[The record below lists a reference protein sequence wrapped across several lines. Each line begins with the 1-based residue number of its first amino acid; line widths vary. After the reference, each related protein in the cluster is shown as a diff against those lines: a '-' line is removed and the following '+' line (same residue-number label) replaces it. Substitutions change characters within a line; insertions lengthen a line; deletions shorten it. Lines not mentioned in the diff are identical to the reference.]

1 MIRQTGLTVFILL
14 LLLLAVPPVQA
25 QSTSPVGGRDP
36 GPVALTQEVGH
47 GIAVLRSGVEKDF
60 PVQARFTVEAES
72 DTDIVD
78 VRLRYRVDRMK
89 HVEVVSEGWTE
100 FEPAN
105 VIEAHWI
112 WDMRLASLPPG
123 AEVTYWWMIED
134 AAGNTL
140 ETSPETMRF
149 DDDRYEWRSL
159 TISGFLEGCGEAQG
173 GEVIL
178 YWYEGSESFARELLD
193 VCEAGLARLTED
205 IGTCPNRPIKIYI
218 YASSQ
223 DLRGAMVFPQEWTGG
238 VAYTEFSTIAIGIP
252 PGRSDWGKRALVH
265 ELTHLVVHQVTYSP
279 YGQLPTWLDE
289 GLATYNEGDLLPE
302 LRSRLEWAAHEGRL
316 ISVRSLASPFSAQP
330 EQAYLS
336 YAQSYSLVEYLLV
349 NYGQDSMTELLTLLT
364 EGNTYDDALRAVYG
378 FDMDGLDA
386 GWQQTLADVVP
397 PEPPRDWFGPAM
409 AGLAAVLVG
418 LIAIAVLLGKRRK

>member
-1 MIRQTGLTVFILL
+1 MIRQTGLIVVILL
-14 LLLLAVPPVQA
+14 LLAAPSVQA
-25 QSTSPVGGRDP
+25 QSTPAVGGLDP
-36 GPVALTQEVGH
+36 GPAAPAQEAGH
-47 GIAVLRSGVEKDF
+47 GIAVLASGVEKDF
-60 PVQARFTVEAES
+60 PVQARFTLEAES
-72 DTDIVD
+72 DADIVD

-89 HVEVVSEGWTE
+89 HVEVVSEGWAE
-100 FEPAN
+100 FEPAS
-105 VIEAHWI
+105 VIEAHWV

-123 AEVTYWWMIED
+123 AVVTYWWTIED
-134 AAGNTL
+134 AAGNTV

-159 TISGFLEGCGEAQG
+159 TAGGFLEGCGEDV
-173 GEVIL
+173 EVTL
-178 YWYEGSESFARELLD
+178 YWYQGSESFARELLD
-193 VCEAGLARLTED
+193 VCEEGLARLTEE
-205 IGTCPNRPIKIYI
+205 IGTCPNRPIEIYI

-252 PGRSDWGKRALVH
+252 PGGSDWGKRALVH

-289 GLATYNEGDLLPE
+289 GLATHNEGELLPD

-349 NYGQDSMTELLTLLT
+349 NYGQDSMMELLTLLT
-364 EGNTYDDALRAVYG
+364 EGSSYDEALRAVYG
-378 FDMDGLDA
+378 FDMDGLDDR
-386 GWQQTLADVVP
+386 WRQTLADVVP

-409 AGLAAVLVG
+409 VVLAAVLVG
-418 LIAIAVLLGKRRK
+418 LIAIAVLLVRRRK